1 MTEPRDAS
9 PLDPMAARTRRDR
22 RRLRIGLA
30 VTLVAAFLGYF
41 RRPLLDGNRGVVD
54 EGLVYRAAQPTGDV
68 AGLIRDWKLG
78 SILNLRGGGP
88 DDRWYADEVAATH
101 TAGVDFY
108 DLPMSATRRPSRRE
122 LLTLL
127 DVLGRCKYP
136 LLIHCKSGSDRTGL
150 AAGLYLMTCKGVTPE
165 RAESAFALAHGH
177 IPLFGPERLHE
188 PFREYAAWLSA
199 NRLDHSP
206 DRLLDWVRHQYR
218 ATDPVVAIDPVR
230 PGPRVRRQSSRPSES
245 EARMSD
251 GLPEGAD
258 PSKVIR

>member
-1 MTEPRDAS
+1 MNQPHNAS
-9 PLDPMAARTRRDR
+9 PPGPGLARGRR

-30 VTLVAAFLGYF
+30 ALMVAGAFLGYF
-41 RRPLLDGNRGVVD
+41 RDPLLRGNLGVVD

-68 AGLIRDWKLG
+68 AGIIRERKLA

-88 DDRWYADEVAATH
+88 DDRWYADEVEATR

-108 DLPMSATRRPSRRE
+108 DLPMSATKRPSRRE
-122 LLTLL
+122 LLTLI
-127 DVLGRCKYP
+127 DVLGRCRYP

-150 AAGLYLMTCKGVTPE
+150 AVALYLMTRKGVTPD
-165 RAESAFALAHGH
+165 RAESSFSLAHGH

-218 ATDPVVAIDPVR
+218 ADDPVVAIDPVR
-230 PGPRVRRQSSRPSES
+230 PGPRVRRQASRPSDP
-245 EARMSD
+245 ALRKVSD
-251 GLPEGAD
+251 GLPDGD
-258 PSKVIR
+258 DRPKLIW